1 MTQPSTLPSV
11 PTTATTLAV
20 HRAAFTRRRLV
31 AMPIAGAVA
40 WAAVA
45 LVALL
50 TPDPYARVWAL
61 YIATGSIFVLGIGVA
76 RLTGEDLLGRSRP
89 ANPFDKLFGCTV
101 GAALTGY
108 AIALPA
114 ATVDYTLLPL
124 GIGVLTGA
132 MWLPLSWIIAH
143 PVGLFHALA
152 RTLGLVALHFA
163 FPEHR
168 FLLLPLWIV
177 GVYAVSIA
185 WLELRWRRV
194 TSAAFELG

>member
-1 MTQPSTLPSV
+1 MNQPSTLSTS
-11 PTTATTLAV
+11 TTAATTLAA
-20 HRAAFTRRRLV
+20 HRADFARRRLV
-31 AMPIAGAVA
+31 AMPIAGALA

-50 TPDPYARVWAL
+50 MPDPYARVWAL

-89 ANPFDKLFGCTV
+89 ANPFDNLFLCTV

-124 GIGVLTGA
+124 GVGVLTGA
-132 MWLPLSWIIAH
+132 MWLPLTWVIQH
-143 PVGLFHALA
+143 PVGLFHTAA
-152 RTLGLVALHFA
+152 RTLGLVALQYA
-163 FPEHR
+163 FPDDR
-168 FLLLPLWIV
+168 FVALPLWIV
-177 GVYAVSIA
+177 AVYIVSII
-185 WLELRWRRV
+185 WLEARWRR
-194 TSAAFELG
+194 LGGQTRMN